1 MMFLLLDSAPTQPNW
16 AQAALTICSGQ
27 FMSWLGDLIRSLFPW
42 PVVVIAALA
51 YLAASPR
58 SSARLAA
65 FLRGFGP
72 FKSIKLF
79 NFEVELSP
87 DSRRKV
93 ENAAAEIRDIL
104 TTYRLKLNGEVTPI
118 ALHEDLR
125 VGVGDFIRTVVS
137 PLLLSNE
144 EPDETF
150 RFTFHIRDPI
160 FDDYLLQ
167 LMNYYPNGGG
177 AGRIFS
183 ARRGIIGK
191 VWRSRTPLIE
201 GRLLDGEDRKLRRAE
216 QVRIIELDWGMTNEE
231 ARKSIERPSYV
242 AIPILSGAKRLGI
255 LYMDSARENQFG
267 PSLSG
272 RDSVVRGAEDDRV
285 VKLGEGLIRLRL
297 IETIEEISKRLG
309 KLSPTISLTGEE

>member
-1 MMFLLLDSAPTQPNW
+1 MIDRLLNSWPTQLDL
-16 AQAALTICSGQ
+16 AQATLTLCGSQ
-27 FMSWLGDLIRSLFPW
+27 FISWLGDLVRSMFPW
-42 PVVVIAALA
+42 PIIVIASLA

-65 FLRGFGP
+65 FLRSFGP

-79 NFEVELSP
+79 NFEVEMNA

-93 ENAAAEIRDIL
+93 ENAAAEIKDL
-104 TTYRLKLNGEVTPI
+104 LKTYRVKLNDEVAPI
-118 ALHEDLR
+118 TLHEDLR
-125 VGVGDFIRTVVS
+125 VGVGEFILTVVS
-137 PLLLSNE
+137 PLLLKNA

-150 RFTFHIRDPI
+150 RCTFHIRDPI

-201 GRLLDGEDRKLRRAE
+201 GHLLDEKDSELPRAE
-216 QVRIIELDWGMTNEE
+216 QLRIIELNWGMTNEE

-242 AIPILSGAKRLGI
+242 AIPLMAGAKRLGI
-255 LYMDSARENQFG
+255 LYMDSSKRDQFG

-272 RDSVVRGAEDDRV
+272 RDSVVKGAEDSRV
-285 VKLGEGLIRLRL
+285 VALRDGLKQLQL
-297 IETIEEISKRLG
+297 LETLEQISKRLG